1 MRPCMSQFSGKGPKK
16 DPEST
21 MSVCAVALTQEVS
34 AKASQEFQDLELAR
48 RSQAGDTEA
57 FDELVIKYRTKI
69 FAIVCCMVRNE
80 DEAWDLAQ
88 EAFLKAWKSLHRFEC
103 RSSFYTWLYRITVNL
118 TICSF
123 RRKDG
128 HEEVELNE
136 AIPSSLPSPSVN
148 YQCTQIRERL
158 NEALAK
164 LSLEQRAV
172 VVLREVEGLQYQEIA
187 EILDLSIGT
196 VMSRLFY
203 ARKRLQ
209 FMLRPVYSELY
220 EARSPVFV
228 QKI

>member
-1 MRPCMSQFSGKGPKK
+1 MHVTISGKGPKK

>member
-1 MRPCMSQFSGKGPKK
+1 MHVTISGKGPKK

-148 YQCTQIRERL
+148 YQCTQIREQL

>member
-1 MRPCMSQFSGKGPKK
+1 MHVTISGKGPKK
-16 DPEST
+16 DPQST

-148 YQCTQIRERL
+148 YQCTQIREQL

>member
-1 MRPCMSQFSGKGPKK
+1 
-16 DPEST
+16 
-21 MSVCAVALTQEVS
+21 MSVCVAELTQEVS